1 MAEVENK
8 SHETWIPRVEAEG
21 LPQRFASRIV
31 ELILLLRYICVVRTE
46 ELFGFSVKFDLVEK
60 AAARKEALRALR
72 AAQVLFESKEEGD
85 GDAAVEEDKR
95 SSSQDKELQDGKVAP
110 PGGSLL
116 SYIHSAPPLKLG
128 IAIVNDFKSV
138 EGDRAMGL
146 QSLPVAFGTE
156 AAKWICVSVIDAT
169 QLSVAGM

>member
-31 ELILLLRYICVVRTE
+31 ELILLL
-46 ELFGFSVKFDLVEK
+46 S
-60 AAARKEALRALR
+60 
-72 AAQVLFESKEEGD
+72 
-85 GDAAVEEDKR
+85 KR
-95 SSSQDKELQDGKVAP
+95 SSSQDKELQDGKVSP

>member
-1 MAEVENK
+1 RRGWHSIIFSKSPLCSFETLKYSSMAEVENK

-31 ELILLLRYICVVRTE
+31 ELILLL
-46 ELFGFSVKFDLVEK
+46 S
-60 AAARKEALRALR
+60 
-72 AAQVLFESKEEGD
+72 
-85 GDAAVEEDKR
+85 KR

>member
-1 MAEVENK
+1 MAEIENK
-8 SHETWIPRVEAEG
+8 SYETWIPRVEAEG

-31 ELILLLRYICVVRTE
+31 ELILLLRYITNLTVCGE
-46 ELFGFSVKFDLVEK
+46 ELFGFSVKFDLEVVSMGSET
-60 AAARKEALRALR
+60 KE
-72 AAQVLFESKEEGD
+72 
-85 GDAAVEEDKR
+85 
-95 SSSQDKELQDGKVAP
+95 VAP
-110 PGGSLL
+110 KIKSFWMVKLHHREGPL
-116 SYIHSAPPLKLG
+116 SYIYSAPPLKLG

-169 QLSVAGM
+169 QLSVTVKVLSLKLFSKQV